1 MFPDLNARRGDTMTA
16 NSPKTATDLK
26 VDQVLIDRL
35 RALLDVR
42 ETRYVV
48 LVTDERQQR
57 IFDAREVSLAEMVAI
72 LDANGLLT
80 GHATAAQ
87 PG

>member
-1 MFPDLNARRGDTMTA
+1 LFPGLNARRGDAMTT

-35 RALLDVR
+35 RTLLDVR

-57 IFDAREVSLAEMVAI
+57 VLDAREVSLAEMVAI
-72 LDANGLLT
+72 LDANGLLM
-80 GHATAAQ
+80 GPATAAQ

>member
-1 MFPDLNARRGDTMTA
+1 LFSDLNARREDTMTA
-16 NSPKTATDLK
+16 NSPKTATDPK
-26 VDQVLIDRL
+26 VDQALIDRL

-57 IFDAREVSLAEMVAI
+57 VLDAREVSLAEMVAI
-72 LDANGLLT
+72 LDANGLLM
-80 GHATAAQ
+80 GSATAAQ

>member
-1 MFPDLNARRGDTMTA
+1 MTVTDQ
-16 NSPKTATDLK
+16 NLTA
-26 VDQVLIDRL
+26 RL
-35 RALLDVR
+35 RTLLDVR

-57 IFDAREVSLAEMVAI
+57 VFDAREVSLAEMVAI

-80 GHATAAQ
+80 HQATTAQ

>member
-1 MFPDLNARRGDTMTA
+1 MFPDLNARREDTMTA
-16 NSPKTATDLK
+16 NRPKPATDPK
-26 VDQVLIDRL
+26 VDQALIDRL
-35 RALLDVR
+35 RTLLDVR

-48 LVTDERQQR
+48 LVTNERQR
-57 IFDAREVSLAEMVAI
+57 VLDAREVSLAEMVAI

-80 GHATAAQ
+80 HQATTAQ